1 MPVKLV
7 VLRASCIIIKKVFFV
22 MGIFKGNNISRCPF
36 CGRRMKRFM
45 PIITISDE
53 EEFKS
58 KVLSRIEHITNKE
71 SQKAILENIER
82 VIKG

>member
-1 MPVKLV
+1 
-7 VLRASCIIIKKVFFV
+7 
-22 MGIFKGNNISRCPF
+22 
-36 CGRRMKRFM
+36 M

>member
-1 MPVKLV
+1 
-7 VLRASCIIIKKVFFV
+7 

-82 VIKG
+82 VIKGWNWKEG